1 MIYYDRVSKIYAD
14 NSIALE
20 DVSFSVEP
28 GEFISFVGHSGA
40 GKTTLVK
47 MLLAEEKPTTGSVFF
62 ESINV
67 HEIPLSKVGD
77 LRRKIGTVFQDF
89 RLLPNKTAYEN
100 IAFAMEAA
108 GRAEAE
114 IRSDVPH
121 VLELVDLGDKINNF
135 PHELSGGEQ
144 QRVAIARAIVNQPD
158 VIVAD
163 EPTGNL
169 DPVNTFEVVQI
180 LKKINDLG
188 TTILLTTHNKGVID
202 NLKKRVITM
211 DRGKVSPWTAARSS
225 AMTRRESIY
234 YRYEMAHDKTDIPR
248 RLVKLFAQ
256 RVRLLRIRARH
267 DGDALYR
274 RSNLVCRRYTR
285 LGAPGTA

>member
-28 GEFISFVGHSGA
+28 GEFISIVGHSGA

-47 MLLAEEKPTTGSVFF
+47 MLLAEEKPSSGSVFF

-67 HEIPLSKVGD
+67 HEIPLTKVGD

-89 RLLPNKTAYEN
+89 RLLPQKTAYEN

-108 GRAEAE
+108 GRAEEE

-121 VLELVDLGDKINNF
+121 VLELVDLADKMNNF
-135 PHELSGGEQ
+135 PGELSGGEQ

-169 DPVNTFEVVQI
+169 DPANTFEVVQI

-188 TTILLTTHNKGVID
+188 TTIILTTHNKGVID
-202 NLKKRVITM
+202 SLKKRVITM
-211 DRGKVSPWTAARSS
+211 DRGRVIRD
-225 AMTRRESIY
+225 
-234 YRYEMAHDKTDIPR
+234 DKEGKYI
-248 RLVKLFAQ
+248 L
-256 RVRLLRIRARH
+256 
-267 DGDALYR
+267 
-274 RSNLVCRRYTR
+274 
-285 LGAPGTA
+285 